1 MNFLGII
8 VNYFLYVNIWMLFL
22 IVVKGIIDIFFF
34 NNIMIFY

>member
-1 MNFLGII
+1 MDFLGII

-22 IVVKGIIDIFFF
+22 ICVKDIVDIFFF

>member
-22 IVVKGIIDIFFF
+22 IVVKDIIDIFFL
-34 NNIMIFY
+34 NNFII

>member
-22 IVVKGIIDIFFF
+22 IVVKDIIDIFFF